1 LPSVLH
7 ILNTAQPRGMGIA
20 KIVRTIAARID
31 CEFRTDVWFVYE
43 DGPLVEWFRDAG
55 IEARFVPWRPSWN
68 NRAGPL
74 RLWATA
80 RRWRHDVVHHHSA
93 DSRVR
98 WIIRNAMHSPILL
111 HLHGRAV
118 ETAVPVPTA
127 MSTRF
132 ADRVISV
139 SKAVADFSSTPS
151 EVVYT
156 GVEIRSALP
165 KKCRIDGVVVGCAGR
180 LVALKGFDR
189 LIRAVARV
197 RSIRSDIRLEIAGS
211 GPELHRL
218 EALAAELGVTDAV
231 RFLGWLDDVP
241 QAMRR
246 WDIYVQPSIEE
257 GLGHSLLEAMAE
269 ELPVVATSVGGI
281 PEVVVDGETGYLVCR
296 EDEDGMARRIV
307 KLAADPQLRQD
318 MGARGRARV
327 SDRFSPDTFAGR
339 VQAIYREMLAVGSGN
354 RRVVPQTSSGHCA
367 AVR

>member
-1 LPSVLH
+1 MPSVLH

-31 CEFRTDVWFVYE
+31 GEFRTDVWFVYE

-55 IEARFVPWRPSWN
+55 IEARFVPWRPSWIN
-68 NRAGPL
+68 PAGPL

-80 RRWRHDVVHHHSA
+80 RRWRHDIVHHHSA

-98 WIIRNAMHSPILL
+98 WIIRAAMHSPILF

-118 ETAVPVPTA
+118 ETAAPVPTA

-132 ADRVISV
+132 ADRVIAV
-139 SKAVADFSSTPS
+139 SKAVAVYSSTPS

-156 GVEIRSALP
+156 GVEIRNTLP
-165 KKCRIDGVVVGCAGR
+165 KGCRMDGVVVGCAGR
-180 LVALKGFDR
+180 LVALKGFDQ
-189 LIRAVARV
+189 LIRAVASV
-197 RSIRSDIRLEIAGS
+197 RKIRSDIRLEIAGS

-241 QAMRR
+241 HTMRG
-246 WDIYVQPSIEE
+246 WDIYVQPSLEE
-257 GLGHSLLEAMAE
+257 GLPYSVLEAMAE

-281 PEVVVDGETGYLVCR
+281 PEVVVAGETGYLVSR
-296 EDEDGMARRIV
+296 GDEDGMAQQIV
-307 KLAADPQLRQD
+307 KLAADPQLRKD

-327 SDRFSPDTFAGR
+327 SDRFSPDTFAR
-339 VQAIYREMLAVGSGN
+339 RIETVYREMLAAGSGN
-354 RRVVPQTSSGHCA
+354 RCVVPGQSPVA
-367 AVR
+367 AQR